1 MILEQPRRA
10 HGWFVCSMHRNPF
23 RRGPVTPTVVI
34 LSFNSSDTLGA
45 TIASVKPL
53 SNDIFV
59 VDSGS
64 TDDTVQIAIREGAQ
78 VLSHPFENYG
88 LQRNW
93 AINNVTAKNLWQ
105 LHLDADEQVSPML
118 REEIKEI
125 SGSTS
130 YDGFLIPRYLKFMGR
145 LLRHN
150 LAPTF
155 HMRLFRT
162 GTASCEVRHY
172 DQHFICSGAVASL
185 KGSMIDD
192 IRMPLTEWTR
202 RHNLWSD
209 AEVKELLA
217 ATAEGRIQ
225 GKVFGNSIQRKRLLR
240 RFYNGIPLF
249 VRPILLFFYRYI
261 IRLGFLDG
269 KEGLIFCVLQT
280 LWFRF
285 LIDAKLFEVSQREKS
300 SSIG

>member
-1 MILEQPRRA
+1 MI
-10 HGWFVCSMHRNPF
+10 
-23 RRGPVTPTVVI
+23 PTVVI

-53 SNDIFV
+53 SGDILV

-64 TDDTVQIAIREGAQ
+64 TDDTVKIAVREGAR
-78 VLSHPFENYG
+78 VLHHPFENYG

-93 AINNVTAKNLWQ
+93 AIDNVTGENSWQ
-105 LHLDADEQVSPML
+105 LHLDADEQLSPQL
-118 REEIKEI
+118 RDEIMEI
-125 SGSTS
+125 SENTAF
-130 YDGFLIPRYLKFMGR
+130 DGFLIPRYLKFMGR

-162 GTASCEVRHY
+162 GTARCESRHY
-172 DQHFICSGAVASL
+172 DQHFICSGSVKPL
-185 KGSMIDD
+185 KNSMTDD

-202 RHNLWSD
+202 RHNLWAD
-209 AEVKELLA
+209 AEVKELL
-217 ATAEGRIQ
+217 TKSSEGRIQ
-225 GKVFGNSIQRKRLLR
+225 GKLLGTPIQRKRLLR
-240 RFYNGIPLF
+240 GLYNDLPLF

-261 IRLGFLDG
+261 VCLGFLDG
-269 KEGLIFCVLQT
+269 REGLVFCVLQT

-285 LIDAKLFEVSQREKS
+285 LVDAKLFEASLSKTSTPVE
-300 SSIG
+300 